1 LGRAGASV
9 TVNDVNPDSA
19 DAVAAEIEQAG
30 GRALAWQGDVANRF
44 QAAALIE
51 NARDAFGRVTVLVNA
66 ASIFRGGPMTALDEW
81 DWRRVLDVNLTGS
94 FFCTQLISRVMA
106 DEGGGC
112 IVNLAA
118 SAGNGQT
125 LPDGISF
132 VSSKAAI
139 IGLTRQSAREL
150 ASANIRVNA
159 VCPGWLEDDFGA
171 SRPAADNLLG
181 RRGAFDEVA
190 ALVLFLCSDGARFIT
205 GQAID
210 VDGGRR

>member
-1 LGRAGASV
+1 MGRAGASV

>member
-1 LGRAGASV
+1 MGRAGASV

-171 SRPAADNLLG
+171 SRTAADNLLG
-181 RRGAFDEVA
+181 RCGAFDEVA

>member
-139 IGLTRQSAREL
+139 IGLTRQSARGL